1 MIKPPFGR
9 PATLLAAVSVLAS
22 PVRAQT
28 PTPGSVVDAVYQAY
42 GGRDHLSDVRALRL
56 EGTVVTAMG
65 GQRGRFIR
73 IVEGHESLKVL
84 LHYPDRVEIRLVDGE
99 KGWNGNTPQTMHE
112 ASGAMLAAMQLQASR
127 SWVPWILGKMR
138 DSLRV
143 ERADTSVVVM
153 SGGLAPGLALRFWVD
168 AHTHRVLRTES
179 DMDAGGMKMTFAT
192 DYGDF
197 RKVSGVLVAF
207 HEENFAAGQHTASME
222 ADTVLVNPSPDQ
234 RKLPMGPSGG

>member
-1 MIKPPFGR
+1 MFKPVFA
-9 PATLLAAVSVLAS
+9 PAAALFATAAALT
-22 PVRAQT
+22 PPACAQT
-28 PTPGSVVDAVYQAY
+28 PQPGQVVDAVYQAY
-42 GGRDHLSDVRALRL
+42 GGRDLLSGVQALRL

-84 LHYPDRVEIRLVDGE
+84 LHYPDHVEIRLVDGQ
-99 KGWNGNTPQTMHE
+99 KGWNGNTPQSLHA

-143 ERADTSVVVM
+143 ERADTGVVVM
-153 SGGLAPGLALRFWVD
+153 AGGLAPGLALRFWVD

-222 ADTVLVNPSPDQ
+222 ADTVSINPPADR